1 MNKKLID
8 LKKILIS
15 QINESC
21 DVKQNL
27 LEIEKDIFT
36 AIEKMS
42 KKLNSGGKLIFC
54 GNGGS
59 AADAQHFAAEFL
71 VRLRPN
77 VNRRSLP
84 AISLAQDTSTI
95 TAYSNDYSYD
105 DGYARCLEGLG
116 QKNKDVLIAIT
127 TSGNSRNII
136 NVLKIAKKMN
146 IFSIG
151 LLGNSG
157 GNASRYCKLPLIVNS
172 SNTARIQESH
182 IFLGHF
188 ILEQVENILIK
199 NNKR

>member
-1 MNKKLID
+1 MNRRLID
-8 LKKILIS
+8 LKKILRS
-15 QINESC
+15 QIDDTC
-21 DVKQNL
+21 FVKKNL
-27 LEIEKDIFT
+27 IAIEKDIFI
-36 AIEKMS
+36 AIEKMY

-59 AADAQHFAAEFL
+59 AADAQHLAAEFL

-77 VNRRSLP
+77 VNRRPFSAL
-84 AISLAQDTSTI
+84 SLAQDTSTI
-95 TAYSNDYSYD
+95 TAYSNDYRYE

-116 QKNKDVLIAIT
+116 RKNKDVLIAIT
-127 TSGNSRNII
+127 TSGNSKNII
-136 NVLKIAKKMN
+136 NVLKIANKMN
-146 IFSIG
+146 IFTIG

-157 GNASRYCKLPLIVNS
+157 GKALKYCKLPLVVKS